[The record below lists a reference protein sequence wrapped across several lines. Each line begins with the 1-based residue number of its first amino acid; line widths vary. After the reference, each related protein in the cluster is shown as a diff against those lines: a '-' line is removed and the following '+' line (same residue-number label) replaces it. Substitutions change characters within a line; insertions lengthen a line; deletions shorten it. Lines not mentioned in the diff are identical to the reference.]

1 MQEKYNIDS
10 LRHIAI
16 LEDLPPW
23 QMEVVAEAMESVD
36 TRNGKLILE
45 SGTDDGYTYFF
56 TEGQLELQAADGGS
70 KVIEPNLDNTS
81 MPFANLRPR
90 MFNVRARGKV
100 NVMRVPDIVLS
111 AAGCSGRAHDPN
123 EIVVQSEED
132 LARSEAETNLSFR
145 LYRDLK
151 SDQAVLPSL
160 PDLALRI
167 RRAID
172 DEISDAKAVA
182 KLVESDPAMATKL
195 LKVANSALYGGLNNV
210 ETCSNAVV
218 RLGMDTTKKLVL
230 TFALK
235 EVFRS
240 RDPVIQKRMQALWKH
255 SSYIAAI
262 CFVLARRVPGME
274 SEEALLIGLV
284 HDVGSIAILN
294 YIEKYP
300 ELAENEAVMEETISR
315 LRGELGAMIL
325 RKWNFG
331 PQVVAGARDAENWTH
346 KHNRE
351 PEFTDL
357 LIVAQV
363 HDRLRLGQTDDL
375 PTLDKISAIQRVLGD
390 EASPETSL
398 EILHETKTQIE
409 EMSRVLQ
416 G

>member
-1 MQEKYNIDS
+1 MQAKYDIDS

-16 LEDLPPW
+16 LDDLPPW
-23 QMEVVAEAMESVD
+23 QLEVVAEAMESLE

-45 SGTDDGYTYFF
+45 HGSDDGYTYFF
-56 TEGQLELQAADGGS
+56 TQGQLELEAPDGGT
-70 KVIEPNLDNTS
+70 KLIEANEDNTS

-90 MFNVRARGKV
+90 MFNVRAKG
-100 NVMRVPDIVLS
+100 NVSAMRVPDIVLS
-111 AAGCSGRAHDPN
+111 AAGCSGRAHDPK

-132 LARSEAETNLSFR
+132 LARSEAESKLSFR
-145 LYRDLK
+145 LYRDLQTDK
-151 SDQAVLPSL
+151 AILPSL

-172 DEISDAKAVA
+172 DDISDAKAVA

-195 LKVANSALYGGLNNV
+195 LKVANSALYGGLNAV

-240 RDPVIQKRMQALWKH
+240 KEPVIQKRMQALWRH
-255 SSYIAAI
+255 SAYIAAI
-262 CFVLARRVPGME
+262 CFVLARRVPGMH

-300 ELAENEAVMEETISR
+300 ELAENEAMLEETISR

-331 PQVVAGARDAENWTH
+331 PQVVAGARDAENWTL
-346 KHNRE
+346 KHNRDT
-351 PEFTDL
+351 EFTDL

-363 HDRLRLGQTDDL
+363 HDRLRLGQTEGL
-375 PTLDKISAIQRVLGD
+375 PTLDKIHAIQRVLGD
-390 EASPETSL
+390 QASPETSL
-398 EILHETKTQIE
+398 EILHEAKAQIE